1 MGLSDHRRGRG
12 ELGLKWASHFSIIC
26 ASLAVVN
33 LLGPRRVLQN
43 STSGSSNVEMI
54 YRIRSTIREY
64 PFQFWILF
72 CGRFIG
78 SAGGSLVW
86 PFMTIYLR
94 QKLEIPLTTVGFLF
108 AISSGV
114 GLFSQAIWGP
124 VVDRFGRKVAM
135 VAGLLNEVVIMLGF
149 ASLGSLEAYAVLIAA
164 SGLIEPASRIG
175 SDAMIAD
182 LIEPDKRAGAYAL
195 MRMISNAG
203 VAIGPAVGG
212 FLAAT
217 SYLLSFVSA
226 ATTASI
232 VLLLTIFLVRETK
245 PEVPEV
251 EVSERPRGGYGYIF
265 RDFYFLAFCGVSIL
279 LWIAYQ
285 PFMQI
290 LPVYMKEGFG
300 ILESG
305 FGLIMTVNAL
315 MVVFFQFAVTRV
327 TERYP
332 ETYVMAAG
340 AFWTGLGALAAAMS
354 NNFWLFLIAMVILT
368 IGELIW
374 APTSITFVARVAPI
388 DMRGRYMGVYGIVG
402 GMAWGVGPILNG
414 YFYDS
419 VAPVSVWYVSLT
431 VAMLSALAFA
441 LMGRIAALSPR
452 PAAAADPDPP
462 RTE

>member
-1 MGLSDHRRGRG
+1 MVS
-12 ELGLKWASHFSIIC
+12 
-26 ASLAVVN
+26 
-33 LLGPRRVLQN
+33 
-43 STSGSSNVEMI
+43 
-54 YRIRSTIREY
+54 RIRTTTKEY

-78 SAGGSLVW
+78 STGGSLVW
-86 PFMTIYLR
+86 PFITIYLR
-94 QKLEIPLTTVGFLF
+94 QRLNIPLTTVGVLF

-124 VVDRFGRKVAM
+124 VVDRYGRKVAM
-135 VAGLLNEVVIMLGF
+135 VAGLLNEVMVMLGF
-149 ASLGSLEAYAVLIAA
+149 ALLGSLEAYAVLIAA

-217 SYLLSFVSA
+217 SYLFSFTAA
-226 ATTASI
+226 ATTASV
-232 VLLLTIFLVRETK
+232 VLLLTIFLVKETK
-245 PEVPEV
+245 PEVPVAEKV
-251 EVSERPRGGYGYIF
+251 ERPRGGYGYIF
-265 RDFYFLAFCGVSIL
+265 RDFYFLAFCGASVL
-279 LWIAYQ
+279 LLMAYG

-290 LPVYMKEGFG
+290 LPVYMKEGFA

-327 TERYP
+327 TEKYP
-332 ETYVMAAG
+332 DTYVMAAG
-340 AFWTGLGALAAAMS
+340 AFWTGLGAFGAALS
-354 NNFWLFLIAMVILT
+354 HNFWLFLLAMIILT

-414 YFYDS
+414 YVYDN

-431 VAMLSALAFA
+431 LAMVSTLAFT
-441 LMGRIAALSPR
+441 LMGRMGALSPR
-452 PAAAADPDPP
+452 PSATGDPEPK
-462 RTE
+462 TIE

>member
-1 MGLSDHRRGRG
+1 
-12 ELGLKWASHFSIIC
+12 
-26 ASLAVVN
+26 
-33 LLGPRRVLQN
+33 
-43 STSGSSNVEMI
+43 MI
-54 YRIRSTIREY
+54 SRIKTTIAEY
-64 PFQFWILF
+64 PLQFWIIF

-78 SAGGSLVW
+78 STGGSLVW

-94 QKLEIPLTTVGFLF
+94 QRLNIPLTTVGFLF

-114 GLFSQAIWGP
+114 GLFSQAVWGP

-135 VAGLLNEVVIMLGF
+135 VAGLLNEVVVMIGL
-149 ASLGSLEAYAVLIAA
+149 ALLGSLEAYAVLIAL

-195 MRMISNAG
+195 MRMIANLG

-217 SYLLSFVSA
+217 SYLLSFSA
-226 ATTASI
+226 AAATASV

-245 PEVPEV
+245 PDVPEA
-251 EVSERPRGGYGYIF
+251 EEAQRPGGAYGYIF
-265 RDFYFLAFCGVSIL
+265 RDFYFLAFCGASIL
-279 LWIAYQ
+279 LWMAYQ

-315 MVVFFQFAVTRV
+315 MVVLFQFAVTKV
-327 TERYP
+327 TENYP
-332 ETYVMAAG
+332 DTYIMAAG
-340 AFWTGLGALAAAMS
+340 AFFTGLGAAAAALS
-354 NNFWLFLIAMVILT
+354 NNFWLFLGAMIILT

-402 GMAWGVGPILNG
+402 GISWGVGPILYG
-414 YFYDS
+414 HLYDN
-419 VAPVSVWYVSLT
+419 VAPVSVWHLALGLGMACT
-431 VAMLSALAFA
+431 LAFG
-441 LMGRIAALSPR
+441 LMGRMGALSAR
-452 PAAAADPDPP
+452 PSTAGDPQDDMA
-462 RTE
+462 E

>member
-1 MGLSDHRRGRG
+1 
-12 ELGLKWASHFSIIC
+12 
-26 ASLAVVN
+26 
-33 LLGPRRVLQN
+33 
-43 STSGSSNVEMI
+43 MI
-54 YRIRSTIREY
+54 TRMRSTIEEY
-64 PFQFWILF
+64 PLQFWILF

-94 QKLEIPLTTVGFLF
+94 QRLEIPLTTVGFLF

-124 VVDRFGRKVAM
+124 VVDRYGRKVAM
-135 VAGLLNEVVIMLGF
+135 VAGLSNEIMVMLGF
-149 ASLGSLEAYAVLIAA
+149 AFLDSLGAYAVLVAA

-195 MRMISNAG
+195 MRMVANAG

-212 FLAAT
+212 FLAEQ
-217 SYLLSFVSA
+217 SYFLSFMVA
-226 ATTASI
+226 ASTATF
-232 VLLLTIFLVRETK
+232 VLLLTIFLVKETK
-245 PEVPEV
+245 PEVPEAP
-251 EVSERPRGGYGYIF
+251 EVERPAGGYGYIF
-265 RDFYFLAFCGVSIL
+265 RDFYFLAFCGASIL
-279 LWIAYQ
+279 LWMAYE

-300 ILESG
+300 ILESR
-305 FGLIMTVNAL
+305 FGAIMMVNAL

-327 TERYP
+327 TQRYP
-332 ETYVMAAG
+332 DTYVMAAG
-340 AFWTGLGALAAAMS
+340 AFWTGLGALGAALS
-354 NNFWLFLIAMVILT
+354 GNFWGFLLAMIVLT

-374 APTSITFVARVAPI
+374 APTSITFVARVAPM

-402 GMAWGVGPILNG
+402 GISWGVGPILNG
-414 YFYDS
+414 AFYDN

-431 VAMLSALAFA
+431 VAMLSILAFL

-452 PAAAADPDPP
+452 PSTAGHPEAM
-462 RTE
+462 E